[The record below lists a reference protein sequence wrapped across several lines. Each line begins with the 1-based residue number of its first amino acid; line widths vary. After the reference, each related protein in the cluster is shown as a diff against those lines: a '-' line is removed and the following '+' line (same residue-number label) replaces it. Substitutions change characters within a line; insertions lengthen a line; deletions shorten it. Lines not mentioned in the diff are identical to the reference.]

1 MSREPYLK
9 AAALRRKAVIFAAA
23 CAALGGIPAVTMTHG
38 HRWIGLAAIAVQ
50 IVLLVFAVNFYR
62 QSMTLISANRR

>member
-1 MSREPYLK
+1 MSRETYMR

-23 CAALGGIPAVTMTHG
+23 CAAFGGIPAVTMTHG
-38 HRWIGLAAIAVQ
+38 HRWIGFAAIAVQ

-62 QSMTLISANRR
+62 RSMSAGR